1 MYDKQDTLATNR
13 NHEGVAF
20 LRPRRVIELLS
31 IVLEQEIQRN
41 ELKYQSNLPLNSE
54 PNLKK
59 QEKKKQNET
68 KCKKRN
74 NETNS

>member
-1 MYDKQDTLATNR
+1 MSSMYDKQDTFATNR
-13 NHEGVAF
+13 DHEGVAL
-20 LRPRRVIELLS
+20 LRPRSMIELLS

-59 QEKKKQNET
+59 QEKK
-68 KCKKRN
+68 
-74 NETNS
+74 